1 MMDMQTYQ
9 SMDAVGLAECIK
21 QKQVTP
27 RELVD
32 LAFERLGEVNPD
44 LNAVARTR
52 KKRVYEELE
61 QVKDQGQPFYGVP
74 MFLKDI
80 SQALA
85 GEVLSSGS
93 KLLTENIAKQD
104 SNFVARLKEAGFF
117 MLGHTTTPEFGL
129 KNITDPEVFGPA
141 RNPWNL
147 AHSPGGSSGGA
158 AALVASGV
166 VPVAGA
172 SDGGGSIRI
181 PAGFSGL
188 FGLKPTRGRTPI
200 GPGVG
205 RQWQGAS
212 IDFVLS
218 RSVRDSAALLDVLQ
232 VVQPEAAY
240 QTPLY
245 DGSYFDITKNHS
257 SKKYKIAYTTAS
269 PVRTTVSD
277 EAKSSVLNMVK
288 WLEEQG
294 HEVVEAEAPVDG
306 VRLMKNYYLMNSGEM
321 NQVVTQLKRGLN
333 RNLTIDDID
342 IITWVLDQAGKN
354 VTAATYSES
363 LAGWDL
369 AAAQMAE
376 FHQEYDLYLTPTN
389 AHPAPKIGELEI
401 PEEKKKDF
409 LKIDHLSMEEQQKVV
424 YEMFLP
430 SLTYT
435 PFTQLANL
443 TGQPAMSVP
452 TFITREGL
460 PMGVQFV
467 AGKGREDQL
476 IELASKIEQ
485 SELWQ
490 QRVVDPK

>member
-1 MMDMQTYQ
+1 MDLKTYL
-9 SMDAVGLAECIK
+9 SLDAVGLAELVRK
-21 QKQVTP
+21 KEVSP
-27 RELVD
+27 RDLAD
-32 LAFERLGEVNPD
+32 LAFERLEEVNPK

-52 KKRVYEELE
+52 KERAYQEI
-61 QVKDQGQPFYGVP
+61 DNFTDNDQPFSGVP

-80 SQALA
+80 SHAIK

-93 KLLTENIAKQD
+93 KLLSKNIAQHD
-104 SNFVARLKEAGFF
+104 SNFTARLKDAGFI

-129 KNITDPEVFGPA
+129 KNITEAELYGPT

-147 AHSPGGSSGGA
+147 NHSPGGSSGGA

-188 FGLKPTRGRTPI
+188 FGLKPTRGRTPV

-205 RQWQGAS
+205 RSWQGAA

-218 RSVRDSAALLDVLQ
+218 RTVRDSAALLDVLQ

-245 DGSYFDITKNHS
+245 DGSFFDLTKNS
-257 SKKYKIAYTTAS
+257 PMKKLRIAFTTAS
-269 PVRTTVSD
+269 PVRTAVSD
-277 EAKSSVLNMVK
+277 AAKQSVYQMAK
-288 WLEEQG
+288 WLEDQG
-294 HEVVEAEAPVDG
+294 HEVVEKEAPVNG
-306 VRLMKNYYLMNSGEM
+306 VELMKAYYIMNSGEM
-321 NQVVTQLKRGLN
+321 NHVIIQLSRGLD
-333 RNLTIDDID
+333 RDLGPEDMELM
-342 IITWVLDQAGKN
+342 TWALSEAGKSIS
-354 VTAATYSES
+354 AADYSES
-363 LAGWDL
+363 LNGWDL
-369 AAAQMAE
+369 AAYQMAKFHEE
-376 FHQEYDLYLTPTN
+376 FDLYLTPTN
-389 AHPAPKIGELEI
+389 ADTAPQIGELE
-401 PEEKKKDF
+401 PSEDMQERL
-409 LKIDHLSMEEQQKVV
+409 LKINYLSKTEQQKLI
-424 YEMFLP
+424 YDMFLP

-476 IELASKIEQ
+476 IQLASQIEQ
-485 SELWQ
+485 SELWKGK
-490 QRVVDPK
+490 VVEVI